1 VALVHHH
8 LVLSAKVANP
18 PTTFKQGREWLAAL
32 VQQLDM
38 QILAPATGA
47 YCSIAGNRGL
57 TVLIPITTSHI
68 TMHTW
73 DEQDPAR
80 IELDVYS
87 CKPFDVR
94 TILHHLAP
102 LQASNI
108 CYKFFDRNGL

>member
-1 VALVHHH
+1 MYLVHHH
-8 LVLSAKVANP
+8 LVLSAAVKQP
-18 PTTFKQGREWLAAL
+18 PKTFKAGREWLAAL

-38 QILAPATGA
+38 YILAPATGA
-47 YCSIAGNRGL
+47 YCQTKGNRGL

-73 DEQDPAR
+73 DEEDPAR
-80 IELDVYS
+80 LELDVYS

-94 TILHHLAP
+94 TILNHLAP

-108 CYKFFDRNGL
+108 KYKFFDRNGL